1 MLQRGF
7 HSYRF
12 LSCANI
18 VPFSRALWSS
28 LGFLALLMVIL
39 RLFRHGYQHL
49 RLLFTL
55 GSSDLQHRFWTQAG
69 LFWPLINKHLLYA
82 PIKNVR
88 HNKEIQLSK
97 AISIGTLPLRLHVLV
112 LIFYLLSNIGYCLI
126 LSFDR
131 PSRASIIAEARGRTG
146 HLAVINLLVMFIFA
160 ARNNPLILLLGIS
173 FDTFNLF
180 HRWIGRIII
189 LESVAHVSFW
199 IANEVDARGFPGI
212 RHGLAT
218 DPFLQAGLVPIIAMV
233 VIFLQTPSPIRH
245 AFYEVF
251 LHLHQALAITALVG
265 IYYHAKIASLPQKAM
280 MYVIVTTWV
289 IERSSRLL
297 RLLYYNITHRG
308 MTEVHVEALEGGAC
322 RATFYIPRS
331 WTSRPACHLYAY
343 IPVVSLW
350 MSHPFSIAWVE
361 QGQLRRRPST
371 FIPLS
376 STSTI
381 VGSPSPSRR
390 DSFSKRPSPSVI
402 SSWDTELQSF
412 PKSKH
417 NAAALTCIMAARN
430 GMTSALYHR
439 ARNAPNGILQLRAF
453 VEGPYG
459 GLDSLRSYG
468 TVLLFAGGVGIT
480 HQLSHMRDLI
490 NGFEAGTCAT
500 RKLVLVWSVKNL
512 DQALWVT
519 PFLDELMGMPRDGR
533 SVKAIIHV
541 SQGGAGDGTR
551 KSEKE
556 MKVRDMVEGGLRSG
570 RPRVREI
577 VEAEFAQRIGAMTVG
592 VCGPG
597 ALADDVRA
605 AARGLVTRG
614 NVDFWE
620 EAFTW

>member
-1 MLQRGF
+1 
-7 HSYRF
+7 
-12 LSCANI
+12 
-18 VPFSRALWSS
+18 
-28 LGFLALLMVIL
+28 MVTL
-39 RLFRHGYQHL
+39 RLVRHGYQHL
-49 RLLFTL
+49 RLLFTID
-55 GSSDLQHRFWTQAG
+55 STDLQHRFWTQAG
-69 LFWPLINKHLLYA
+69 LFWPQVNKHLLYA
-82 PIKNVR
+82 PMKNVR

-97 AISIGTLPLRLHVLV
+97 AISVGTLPLRLHVLV
-112 LIFYLLSNIGYCLI
+112 LIFYLLSNVVYCLI
-126 LSFDR
+126 LDFDQ
-131 PSRASIIAEARGRTG
+131 PSRASLIAETRGRTG

-160 ARNNPLILLLGIS
+160 ARNNPLISLLGIS

-189 LESVAHVSFW
+189 LESVAHVGCW
-199 IANEVDARGFPGI
+199 IVNEVDARGFPGI
-212 RHGLAT
+212 RNGLAT
-218 DPFLQAGLVPIIAMV
+218 DPFLQAGLVAVIAMV
-233 VIFLQTPSPIRH
+233 AIFLQTPSPIRH

-251 LHLHQALAITALVG
+251 LHLHQVLAITVLVG
-265 IYYHAKIASLPQKAM
+265 IYYHANIASLPQKAM

-289 IERSSRLL
+289 IERSTRLL
-297 RLLYYNITHRG
+297 RLLYYNISHRG

-343 IPVVSLW
+343 IPVISLW

-371 FIPLS
+371 FIPFS
-376 STSTI
+376 STSTV
-381 VGSPSPSRR
+381 VGPPNSSRR
-390 DSFSKRPSPSVI
+390 NSFSKRFSPSVI
-402 SSWDTELQSF
+402 SSWDAELQSF
-412 PKSKH
+412 PKGKK
-417 NAAALTCIMAARN
+417 NAAAITCIMAARS
-430 GMTSALYHR
+430 GMTSVLYHR
-439 ARNAPNGILQLRAF
+439 ARNAPNGILRLRAF

-490 NGFEAGTCAT
+490 NGFKAGTCAT
-500 RKLVLVWSVKNL
+500 RKLILVWSVKNL
-512 DQALWVT
+512 DQALWVA
-519 PFLDELMGMPRDGR
+519 PLLKELMDMPRDGR

-541 SQGGAGDGTR
+541 SQGTADGR
-551 KSEKE
+551 KGEKE
-556 MKVRDMVEGGLRSG
+556 MRVRDMVEGSLRSG
-570 RPRVREI
+570 RPRVQDI
-577 VEAEFAQRIGAMTVG
+577 VEAEFVKRIGAMTVG

-605 AARGLVTRG
+605 AARGVVTMG